1 MWSIWFPWET
11 NLAHKRW
18 LSPTD
23 GESDFLPMQ
32 VFFFR
37 VWHNAGFCDKSI
49 VFLLLAQNLGDA
61 SQACYQST
69 LISRMSF
76 FIQWY
81 FPLSG
86 RSTNENLWDI
96 VASSLFLGP
105 SWLRRSL
112 VPSCT
117 ARFARPD
124 RRACLQAICING
136 SDKFET
142 GQNKGLFSDNKD
154 NQLLTYWY
162 EPQLASLWPTAIWF
176 QHFVRHFKSIG
187 LKNRGKIRP
196 QGHYNLV
203 NLVPC

>member
-1 MWSIWFPWET
+1 MPARPVINQLWFPECHFSSNGISLCLGEVQMKIYET
-11 NLAHKRW
+11 LLQALFSSAPH
-18 LSPTD
+18 
-23 GESDFLPMQ
+23 
-32 VFFFR
+32 
-37 VWHNAGFCDKSI
+37 GFAARLC
-49 VFLLLAQNLGDA
+49 LLAQLALPAQIGEL
-61 SQACYQST
+61 ACR
-69 LISRMSF
+69 L
-76 FIQWY
+76 
-81 FPLSG
+81 
-86 RSTNENLWDI
+86 
-96 VASSLFLGP
+96 
-105 SWLRRSL
+105 
-112 VPSCT
+112 
-117 ARFARPD
+117 
-124 RRACLQAICING
+124 CING